1 MLPSLCRLCIIT
13 EGSSLESD
21 IDAALD
27 GRLLVLKGFS
37 WLRLWSACW
46 ALRFRLRRKKNRPPA
61 MPQMTAT
68 PTTTPAAIPAVFGP
82 FDAFSVVAA
91 AVAFALVCPG
101 AVTTIVVPF
110 VTIVAGASLVVLGS
124 GGTDAFG
131 LDVDVDV
138 VAALE
143 LVLELESEP
152 DDEDPDEPCMLVTAF
167 LVPVR
172 YTDQRFDPP
181 PNHG

>member
-1 MLPSLCRLCIIT
+1 
-13 EGSSLESD
+13 
-21 IDAALD
+21 
-27 GRLLVLKGFS
+27 
-37 WLRLWSACW
+37 
-46 ALRFRLRRKKNRPPA
+46 

-68 PTTTPAAIPAVFGP
+68 PTTTPAAIPAVFGL

-124 GGTDAFG
+124 GGTDALG
-131 LDVDVDV
+131 LSVDVI
-138 VAALE
+138 AALM
-143 LVLELESEP
+143 LVLELESES
-152 DDEDPDEPCMLVTAF
+152 DDEDPDEPCTLVTAF

-172 YTDQRFDPP
+172 YTDQKSDPP
-181 PNHG
+181 PNYD